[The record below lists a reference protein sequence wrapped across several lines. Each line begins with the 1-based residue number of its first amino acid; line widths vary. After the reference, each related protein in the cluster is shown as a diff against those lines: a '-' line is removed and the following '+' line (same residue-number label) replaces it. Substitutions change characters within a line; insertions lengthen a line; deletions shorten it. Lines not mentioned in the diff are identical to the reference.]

1 VLVALVFAAPIATDA
16 QTPATPAPA
25 APAPATPATPPPAT
39 PPPATPAPATQPPA
53 AAPPAES
60 KPSASEAA
68 AIEDGST
75 VQLEYTLTDDAGAVL
90 DSNKGQ
96 TPLTYTHGGQQIIG
110 GLEKQ
115 LTGMHPGDVKKVTLK
130 PDEAYGPV
138 DPSAETEVPKESV
151 PPDALTVGSRL
162 IARNAAG
169 EARPVV
175 VKEVKDKTVVIDL
188 NHPLAGKTLVFDV
201 KVLSVEPPKPGASKP
216 GT

>member
-1 VLVALVFAAPIATDA
+1 MLPSRGRASRVALGRTLSAPTRVDKDGLDTFRAGDTLRQRTTFPFRRTTTMTRLLPVLAALVLAAPIATDA

-25 APAPATPATPPPAT
+25 APAPATP
-39 PPPATPAPATQPPA
+39 PPATPAPATQPPA
-53 AAPPAES
+53 AAAPAES
-60 KPSASEAA
+60 KPSSSEAA

-162 IARNAAG
+162 IARN
-169 EARPVV
+169 
-175 VKEVKDKTVVIDL
+175 
-188 NHPLAGKTLVFDV
+188 
-201 KVLSVEPPKPGASKP
+201 
-216 GT
+216 